1 MQPPTHQ
8 PLDSTGPASSARQ
21 DSASPTNPSQQPH
34 LHSSSGQQPFPLLL
48 MQARLSRGWT
58 QQQLA
63 DLIGTTPQTVSR
75 WERGTA
81 TPGPYHRG
89 KLSAL
94 FGLSLAEL
102 GFFEARRED
111 ERETASAHEAG
122 PAAEERHARH
132 DQASSSYLPAV
143 EPASAPAPAALA
155 PSAPVE
161 PPKPGGTPDPQAL
174 LADQRRRPAVPH
186 RRSPT
191 FLWRIIASV
200 LVLAALLVL
209 TWPAALALLSQGVP
223 TPRPKS
229 AASGTAAGTIAFLS
243 SGQFQGNSAAGMNDE
258 VAIRLSGVP
267 RPPTGTS
274 YVAWMTGSS
283 GSEAVWTPLGRLAW
297 TAAPVSASTPP
308 AGNSPDT
315 GTVSL
320 FSVAPQHSNLLVTS
334 SRFLITQENTSMAP
348 LQPSSAWVYA
358 ASISTTPTPGDPN
371 HYSLLDHLRHLLA
384 ADPQLAALGIKGG
397 LMYWLARNTQ
407 QVAKIASGLQ
417 ADWQRHQLSE
427 LRQRLIGI
435 LLYLDGSPNVQADVP
450 PGTLLPTPTPF
461 TRVGLLT
468 VSPAQSPGYVLHTD
482 IHLEGVRAALG
493 ATAAQRQEA
502 LQLRIAM
509 NAVGDSLSNVRQD
522 ALQLIRM
529 DDTHLAQSGALAL
542 LRDLAIQAQDAYAGP
557 TGQTATNTAVSPSS
571 SSSPSLAAGAGVK
584 WIESQSQQLAIFTWY
599 RV

>member
-63 DLIGTTPQTVSR
+63 DQIGTTAQTVSR
-75 WERGTA
+75 WERGIA

-102 GFFEARRED
+102 SGFSA
-111 ERETASAHEAG
+111 ASTEN
-122 PAAEERHARH
+122 AAETVAEKEEA
-132 DQASSSYLPAV
+132 QAAQAAAEAAPSPAV
-143 EPASAPAPAALA
+143 LA
-155 PSAPVE
+155 RSTPGE
-161 PPKPGGTPDPQAL
+161 QPKDGGTPDPQAL

-209 TWPAALALLSQGVP
+209 TWPAALALLAQVVP

-229 AASGTAAGTIAFLS
+229 AASGPAAGTIAFLS

-461 TRVGLLT
+461 TRVDL
-468 VSPAQSPGYVLHTD
+468 YRK
-482 IHLEGVRAALG
+482 IHE
-493 ATAAQRQEA
+493 T
-502 LQLRIAM
+502 
-509 NAVGDSLSNVRQD
+509 LSRRRSV
-522 ALQLIRM
+522 
-529 DDTHLAQSGALAL
+529 
-542 LRDLAIQAQDAYAGP
+542 
-557 TGQTATNTAVSPSS
+557 
-571 SSSPSLAAGAGVK
+571 
-584 WIESQSQQLAIFTWY
+584 
-599 RV
+599 

>member
-63 DLIGTTPQTVSR
+63 DQIGTTAQTVSR
-75 WERGTA
+75 WERGIA

-102 GFFEARRED
+102 SGFSA
-111 ERETASAHEAG
+111 ASTEN
-122 PAAEERHARH
+122 AAETVAEKEEA
-132 DQASSSYLPAV
+132 QAAQAAAEAAPSPAV
-143 EPASAPAPAALA
+143 LA
-155 PSAPVE
+155 RSTPGE
-161 PPKPGGTPDPQAL
+161 QPKDGGTPDPQAL

-209 TWPAALALLSQGVP
+209 TWPAALALLAQVVP

-229 AASGTAAGTIAFLS
+229 AASGPAAGTIAFLS

-468 VSPAQSPGYVLHTD
+468 VSPAQPPGYVLHTD

-529 DDTHLAQSGALAL
+529 DDTHLAQSWALAL

>member
-63 DLIGTTPQTVSR
+63 DQIGTTAQTVSR
-75 WERGTA
+75 WERGIA

-102 GFFEARRED
+102 SGFSA
-111 ERETASAHEAG
+111 ASTEN
-122 PAAEERHARH
+122 AAETVAEKEEA
-132 DQASSSYLPAV
+132 QAAQAAAEAAPSPAV
-143 EPASAPAPAALA
+143 LA
-155 PSAPVE
+155 RSTPGE
-161 PPKPGGTPDPQAL
+161 QPKDGGTPDPQAL

-209 TWPAALALLSQGVP
+209 TWPAALALLAQVVP

-229 AASGTAAGTIAFLS
+229 AASGPAAGTIAFLS

-358 ASISTTPTPGDPN
+358 ASISTTPITAC
-371 HYSLLDHLRHLLA
+371 S
-384 ADPQLAALGIKGG
+384 I
-397 LMYWLARNTQ
+397 TC
-407 QVAKIASGLQ
+407 
-417 ADWQRHQLSE
+417 
-427 LRQRLIGI
+427 
-435 LLYLDGSPNVQADVP
+435 
-450 PGTLLPTPTPF
+450 
-461 TRVGLLT
+461 
-468 VSPAQSPGYVLHTD
+468 
-482 IHLEGVRAALG
+482 
-493 ATAAQRQEA
+493 ATC
-502 LQLRIAM
+502 
-509 NAVGDSLSNVRQD
+509 
-522 ALQLIRM
+522 
-529 DDTHLAQSGALAL
+529 
-542 LRDLAIQAQDAYAGP
+542 
-557 TGQTATNTAVSPSS
+557 
-571 SSSPSLAAGAGVK
+571 
-584 WIESQSQQLAIFTWY
+584 
-599 RV
+599 